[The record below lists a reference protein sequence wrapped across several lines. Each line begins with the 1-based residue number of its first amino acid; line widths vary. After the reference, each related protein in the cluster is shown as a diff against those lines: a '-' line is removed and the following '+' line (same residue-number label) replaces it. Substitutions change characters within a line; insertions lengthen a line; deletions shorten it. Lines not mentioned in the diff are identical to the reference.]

1 MVKTTKHVVALKDG
15 KVQDTWDSRGYY
27 WQDYGDSMN
36 KRFRERK
43 AMTVWV
49 PQTKLYEQL
58 LAGIATS

>member
-1 MVKTTKHVVALKDG
+1 
-15 KVQDTWDSRGYY
+15 
-27 WQDYGDSMN
+27 MN

-43 AMTVWV
+43 AMTIWV